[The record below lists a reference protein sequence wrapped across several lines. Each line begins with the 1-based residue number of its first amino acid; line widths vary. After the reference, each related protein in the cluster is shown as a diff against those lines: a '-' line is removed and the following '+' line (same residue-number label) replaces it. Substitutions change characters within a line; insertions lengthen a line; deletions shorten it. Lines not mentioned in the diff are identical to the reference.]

1 MVGAR
6 VPACPNLRKNDENRR
21 DMLLSVKDLHVHF
34 PVKKGVFARTVGWV
48 RAVNGVSIDVAEGET
63 LGVVGESGCGKST
76 LSRAILKLVKPTSG
90 EILFDGRDI
99 LRIHGKEL
107 LAYRRDMQVVFQDPF
122 ASLNPRHTVEHIV
135 TDGAVVHGIVDK
147 TTCHDY
153 AAELMKSVGLDPDIL
168 ARYPHEFSGG
178 QRQRVCIAR
187 AIALRPELLICDEAV
202 SALDLSV
209 RAQVLDLLKEL
220 RETLGLSML
229 FITHDLGVV
238 QHVADRVIVMNGGKV
253 VESGGVDEVLRSP
266 KEEYTRYLLSSV
278 LRF

>member
-1 MVGAR
+1 
-6 VPACPNLRKNDENRR
+6 
-21 DMLLSVKDLHVHF
+21 MLLSVKDLHVHF

-90 EILFDGRDI
+90 SIFFDGRDI
-99 LRIHGKEL
+99 LRIRGKEL

-168 ARYPHEFSGG
+168 SRYPHEFSGG
-178 QRQRVCIAR
+178 QRQRISIAR
-187 AIALRPELLICDEAV
+187 AVALKPRFLICDEAV

-209 RAQVLDLLKEL
+209 RDQVLELLAEL
-220 RETLGLSML
+220 KKKLKLSMI
-229 FITHDLGVV
+229 FITHDIGVV
-238 QHVADRVIVMNGGKV
+238 AQVADRIAVMNAGRV
-253 VESGGVDEVLRSP
+253 VETGPAAQVISSP
-266 KEEYTRYLLSSV
+266 KDAYTKKLLSAV
-278 LRF
+278 PRITA

>member
-1 MVGAR
+1 
-6 VPACPNLRKNDENRR
+6 
-21 DMLLSVKDLHVHF
+21 MLLSVKDLHVHF

-90 EILFDGRDI
+90 EITFDGRDI
-99 LRIHGKEL
+99 LHIHGKEL

-135 TDGAVVHGIVDK
+135 ADGALVHGIVDK

-168 ARYPHEFSGG
+168 SRYPHEFSGG
-178 QRQRVCIAR
+178 QRQRISIAR
-187 AIALRPELLICDEAV
+187 AVALKPRFLICDEAV

-209 RAQVLDLLKEL
+209 RDQVLELLAEL
-220 RETLGLSML
+220 KKKLKLSMI
-229 FITHDLGVV
+229 FITHDIGVV
-238 QHVADRVIVMNGGKV
+238 AQVADRIVVMNKGQV
-253 VESGGVDEVLRSP
+253 VESGMAKEVIHAP
-266 KEEYTRYLLSSV
+266 KDDYTKKLLSAV
-278 LRF
+278 PRITT